1 MPRNGS
7 FRIRKHFRPGNSNS
21 GMSIATAQKRQKM
34 SKGNTGKQGYQYVPM
49 INTLPHPN
57 KALVFPCPLRQSVRQ
72 WQLRPLSYNVH
83 QLLSRVL
90 GVLCRLGQLRIAWEL
105 LAKAWLDYL
114 DTFGVRSTQGCC
126 ISCQGQTFKAPATRR
141 TRDLWVP

>member
-7 FRIRKHFRPGNSNS
+7 FRIRKHFKPGNSNS
-21 GMSIATAQKRQKM
+21 GMSIATAQNCQKM
-34 SKGNTGKQGYQYVPM
+34 PKGNTGKHIAQLLIAIAWLSTQQNRTIHISSTSQHAKKGYQYVPM

-83 QLLSRVL
+83 QLLCRVW
-90 GVLCRLGQLRIAWEL
+90 VCHVA
-105 LAKAWLDYL
+105 LA
-114 DTFGVRSTQGCC
+114 VS
-126 ISCQGQTFKAPATRR
+126 
-141 TRDLWVP
+141 